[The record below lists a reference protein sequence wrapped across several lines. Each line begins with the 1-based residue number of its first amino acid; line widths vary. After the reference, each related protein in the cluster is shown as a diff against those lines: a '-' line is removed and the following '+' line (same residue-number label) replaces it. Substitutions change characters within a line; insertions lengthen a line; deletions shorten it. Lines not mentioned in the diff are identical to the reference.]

1 MKTSDEKKFLKLMK
15 DFGIKV
21 IKYTRREYMHGEV
34 QPKQDV
40 EYSLNTYPDIGFH
53 FKSGR
58 FIGTTS
64 SDRNS
69 FERRL
74 KL

>member
-15 DFGIKV
+15 DLGISV
-21 IKYTRREYMHGEV
+21 FKYTVREYMHSEV
-34 QPKQDV
+34 RPKQDV
-40 EYSLNTYPDIGFH
+40 EYSLNESPDIGFH

-64 SDRNS
+64 SDRRS
-69 FERRL
+69 FERRR